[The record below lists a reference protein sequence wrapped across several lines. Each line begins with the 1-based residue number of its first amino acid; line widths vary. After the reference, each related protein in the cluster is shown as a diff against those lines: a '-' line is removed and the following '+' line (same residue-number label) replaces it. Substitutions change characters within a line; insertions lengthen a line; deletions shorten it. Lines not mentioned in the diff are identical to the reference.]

1 MKRLFEAFDRAGKEL
16 FLVGGA
22 VRDLAM
28 GHSYSELDDLDF
40 ATNASPEASLEILQ
54 GAGIR
59 TYDVGIEFGTAGAI
73 LRGPRSEGYP
83 KDVQITTYRSSE
95 TYRRG
100 SRHPIIRFGASI
112 DEDLW
117 RRDFSINSIAMDGD
131 GNYVDPYQGRRDIQ
145 RQVLRAVGDP
155 MERLAEDPLRILRI
169 ARFMSKLGFEPD
181 QALESAAHARGTWLL
196 DIARQRWLQ
205 EMDKLLI
212 GPHPRQ
218 ALRFLMR
225 VGAMNVLLP
234 EVVALFDLH
243 RRCPVGQAH
252 ADFWEQT
259 LERVHRAGAD
269 CNLSWASLL
278 ADTGRPW
285 TRGLSRG
292 HDIPDGP
299 QMAGLDAA
307 AFPQQEA
314 APQAV
319 TFHNHARMSSYQCKG
334 VARRFHF
341 DNARLDAICWLLE
354 QQEAALGWEP
364 TWDDAQVRR
373 FVRDMNGAH
382 EGVIAMGRLLQGDG
396 RGAEAD
402 LGALQGHISSLA
414 AAGALV
420 PELPKGMGGHLMKA
434 FSLRPGPI
442 LGELVS
448 WLNEQIIEGAVA
460 SGLGPQDYI
469 NHLRQEQPPILSRV
483 PGAKR
488 DA

>member
-1 MKRLFEAFDRAGKEL
+1 MKRLFEAFARAGKEL

-28 GHSYSELDDLDF
+28 GHAYRDLDDLDF
-40 ATNASPEASLEILQ
+40 ATNASPEESLEILQ
-54 GAGIR
+54 RNKFR

-73 LRGPRSEGYP
+73 LKGPKGEGYP

-100 SRHPIIRFGASI
+100 SRHPIIRFGQSI

-131 GNYVDPYQGRRDIQ
+131 GNYVDPYQGRGDIQ

-169 ARFMSKLGFEPD
+169 ARFMSKLGFSPD
-181 QALESAAHARGTWLL
+181 EALESAAHARGTWLL

-205 EMDKLLI
+205 EMDKLLV
-212 GPHPRQ
+212 GPHPRE

-225 VGAMNVLLP
+225 VGALNVLLP
-234 EVVALFDLH
+234 EVVSLFDLH

-269 CNLSWASLL
+269 SHLSWSSLL

-292 HDIPDGP
+292 RDIPDGP

-307 AFPQQEA
+307 AFPQGSTDPQE
-314 APQAV
+314 V
-319 TFHNHARMSSYQCKG
+319 TFHNHARMAAYQCKG

-341 DNARLDAICWLLE
+341 DNARLDAVSWLLE
-354 QQEAALGWEP
+354 QQEAALRWTP
-364 TWDDAQVRR
+364 AWDDAQVRR

-382 EGVIAMGRLLQGDG
+382 AEIIAMGHLLQGDG
-396 RGAEAD
+396 RGAGAD
-402 LGALQGHISSLA
+402 LGALEAHIARLA
-414 AAGALV
+414 REGALV

-434 FSLRPGPI
+434 FCLRPGPI

-448 WLNEQIIEGAVA
+448 WLNEQIIEGEVA
-460 SGLGPQDYI
+460 SGLEPQAYLD
-469 NHLRQEQPPILSRV
+469 HLQQAQPAILARV
-483 PGAKR
+483 PGAQR
-488 DA
+488 